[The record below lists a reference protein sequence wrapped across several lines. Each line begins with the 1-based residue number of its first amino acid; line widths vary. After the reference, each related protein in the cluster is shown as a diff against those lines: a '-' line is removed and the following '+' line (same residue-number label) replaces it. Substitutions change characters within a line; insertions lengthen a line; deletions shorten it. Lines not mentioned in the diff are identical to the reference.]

1 MTPLVA
7 HLPIVRAAAGTAR
20 CATFRPKCGQQTV
33 EASDMLRQ
41 DGRGLRRVTAAR
53 QTGCAGRVARKEMDV
68 RTFQTI
74 GGMTQ
79 QVLRVVTFFA
89 AVLVCFASLSPAVAA
104 DAAFRAFLDGLWPE
118 ASQPPY
124 SVSRAT
130 FDRALAG
137 LSPDYALPDLEIPGR
152 VKPSNSGQAEFIR
165 PPQTYLDNRQLA
177 GLALQGRALSA
188 QHAAALKRIEMEI
201 GVAAPIVLAIWGR
214 ETAYGTYKLPHN
226 ALTVLATQAFAGRRK
241 ETFRTELLYALKMV
255 EDKIVEPQAM
265 RASWAGAMGL
275 TQFMPSEFYTSLK
288 GLNGGRPDLFHSAPD
303 ALASAANQLVLKGWV
318 RGLPWGFEVDIP
330 AGADCALEGPLQAR
344 PLAAWA
350 KLGFTRSDG
359 QPFQGVAATTE
370 LYLMSPGGAFG
381 PAFLVTE
388 NYKVI
393 RRYNTSDLYATFVGT
408 LADRIGGGGGF
419 KRPWQT
425 IQQLT
430 EREVAEIQQRLKDR
444 GAAIEKIDGKTGS
457 NTRAEIGAYQ
467 RRTGLAVSCWPT
479 ASLLQTLR
487 SAASSGDSDKVRKTT
502 LPAGNR

>member
-1 MTPLVA
+1 MWPSPKTFHTALHRSLILCMTMLAVG
-7 HLPIVRAAAGTAR
+7 VTWAAPA
-20 CATFRPKCGQQTV
+20 
-33 EASDMLRQ
+33 
-41 DGRGLRRVTAAR
+41 TAADP
-53 QTGCAGRVARKEMDV
+53 G
-68 RTFQTI
+68 
-74 GGMTQ
+74 
-79 QVLRVVTFFA
+79 
-89 AVLVCFASLSPAVAA
+89 
-104 DAAFRAFLDGLWPE
+104 FRAFIESLWPE
-118 ASQPPY
+118 ASKPPY
-124 SVSRAT
+124 AISRPT
-130 FDRALAG
+130 FDRALAN
-137 LSPDYALPDLEIPGR
+137 LAPDYALPDLEIPGR
-152 VKPSNSGQAEFIR
+152 PKPASSGQAEFIR
-165 PPQTYLDNRQLA
+165 LPQAYLDEKLLSSLA
-177 GLALQGRALSA
+177 QQGRALA
-188 QHAAALKRIEMEI
+188 VQQAGALKRIEGEI
-201 GVAAPIVLAIWGR
+201 GVVGPIVLAIWGR

-226 ALTVLATQAFAGRRK
+226 ALTVLATQAYVGRRK

-303 ALASAANQLVLKGWV
+303 ALASAANQLALKGWV

-344 PLAAWA
+344 TLTQWL
-350 KLGFTRSDG
+350 KLGFKRSDG
-359 QPFQGVAATTE
+359 GAFTGVTPETE

-408 LADRIGGGGGF
+408 LADRIAGGIGF
-419 KRPWQT
+419 KRPWRN
-425 IQQLT
+425 IKQLT

-444 GAAIEKIDGKTGS
+444 GAAIEKLDGKTGS

-467 RRTGLAVSCWPT
+467 RRAGLAVECWPT

-487 SAASSGDSDKVRKTT
+487 IAAPGLDRSKVKTAT
-502 LPAGNR
+502 PPAQNE